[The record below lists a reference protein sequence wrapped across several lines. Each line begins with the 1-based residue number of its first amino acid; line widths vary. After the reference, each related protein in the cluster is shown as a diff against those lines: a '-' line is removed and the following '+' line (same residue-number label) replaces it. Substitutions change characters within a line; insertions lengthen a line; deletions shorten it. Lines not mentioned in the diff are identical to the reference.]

1 MQFITSI
8 YLEGTDKYRITDE
21 AERVKLVSQAVQK
34 WCEAQKDK
42 KFERKFWSVVG
53 SYSLPL
59 YLHGNVPPNCID
71 LYTPKPEGIN
81 PLKLTAADL
90 NINLHLDIRHFIQ
103 MIDREIF
110 ETTQLELNKF
120 PNILS
125 SQIDLDDP
133 EFDSERSRS
142 KTIFIKTLARFSA
155 ELLKKLI
162 LFDWN
167 SHTDY
172 PNALTIF
179 TDTAK
184 EAIIWCSKTQPIF
197 PKIRLVEM
205 PDIFDLTCYPT
216 TRRVRR
222 KDCLFHYSRIQ
233 TKANA
238 ISSILNNLGLKHPVI
253 FGTVSEKLFVR

>member
-1 MQFITSI
+1 MISHEI
-8 YLEGTDKYRITDE
+8 R
-21 AERVKLVSQAVQK
+21 K
-34 WCEAQKDK
+34 WCESQSGL
-42 KFERKFWSVVG
+42 KFERKFWSVIG

-59 YLHGNVPPNCID
+59 YLKGNVPPNCLD
-71 LYTPKPEGIN
+71 LYTPKPDGPDPIT
-81 PLKLTAADL
+81 LKPEDL

-110 ETTQLELNKF
+110 EVTQSELNKF

-125 SQIDLDDP
+125 DTIDLDCPD
-133 EFDSERSRS
+133 FDSQRSRS

-155 ELLKKLI
+155 ELLKKLV

-172 PNALTIF
+172 PNKLTIF

-184 EAIIWCSKTQPIF
+184 EAIDWCCSKNPIF
-197 PKIRLVEM
+197 PQIRLEEM
-205 PDIFDLTCYPT
+205 PDIFDLLCYPT

-222 KDCLFHYSRIQ
+222 KDCMFPYSRIQ
-233 TKANA
+233 IKTNS
-238 ISSILNNLGLKHPVI
+238 ISSMLRNLGFGHPII